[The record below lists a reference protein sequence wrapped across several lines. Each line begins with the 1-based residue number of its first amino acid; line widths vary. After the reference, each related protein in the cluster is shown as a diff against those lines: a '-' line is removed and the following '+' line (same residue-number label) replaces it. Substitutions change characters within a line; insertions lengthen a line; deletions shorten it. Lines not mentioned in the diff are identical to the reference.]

1 MKKITIVDYGCG
13 NLLSIKRALD
23 EIEIDS
29 QVTNEKNKILNSD
42 FLILPG
48 VGAFENAVNL
58 LKVNNLFST
67 IIEYSKKKKPILGI
81 CLGMQILF
89 TKSFEMGENSGLNL
103 IEGTV
108 EKLNKKS
115 LLDKIKIPHINWSRV
130 NFEKKNKLNY
140 MSIKLDG
147 KSFYFVHSFMVFP
160 KNQDIIVATSDYYDI
175 KIPAII
181 KYENIVAFQFHPE
194 KSGKNGLEILRRT
207 FNLL

>member
-67 IIEYSKKKKPILGI
+67 IMEYSKKKKPILGI

-89 TKSFEMGENSGLNL
+89 TKSF
-103 IEGTV
+103 
-108 EKLNKKS
+108 
-115 LLDKIKIPHINWSRV
+115 
-130 NFEKKNKLNY
+130 
-140 MSIKLDG
+140 
-147 KSFYFVHSFMVFP
+147 
-160 KNQDIIVATSDYYDI
+160 
-175 KIPAII
+175 
-181 KYENIVAFQFHPE
+181 
-194 KSGKNGLEILRRT
+194 
-207 FNLL
+207 

>member
-108 EKLNKKS
+108 EKLNKNS

-147 KSFYFVHSFMVFP
+147 KSFYFVNSFMVFP
-160 KNQDIIVATSDYYDI
+160 KNQDIIIATSDYYDI

-181 KYENIVAFQFHPE
+181 KYENIIAFQFHPE

>member
-108 EKLNKKS
+108 EKLNKNS
-115 LLDKIKIPHINWSRV
+115 VLDKIKIPHINWSRV

-181 KYENIVAFQFHPE
+181 KYENIIAFQFHPE

>member
-108 EKLNKKS
+108 EKLNKNS

-160 KNQDIIVATSDYYDI
+160 KNQDIIIATSDYYDI

-181 KYENIVAFQFHPE
+181 KYENIIAFQFHPE

>member
-1 MKKITIVDYGCG
+1 MKKVTIVDYGCG

-58 LKVNNLFST
+58 LKINNLFAV
-67 IIEYSKKKKPILGI
+67 IIEYSKKRKPILGI

-89 TKSFEMGENSGLNL
+89 SKSFEMGENFGLNL

-108 EKLNKKS
+108 EKLNKNS
-115 LLDKIKIPHINWSRV
+115 FIDKIKLPHINWSRV
-130 NFEKKNKLNY
+130 NFKKKVKPDY
-140 MSIKLDG
+140 ISINLDG

-160 KNQDIIVATSDYYDI
+160 KNQDIIIATSDYYDI

-181 KYENIVAFQFHPE
+181 KYENIIGFQFHPE
-194 KSGKNGLEILRRT
+194 KSGKNGLEILRHT
-207 FNLL
+207 FNSL

>member
-1 MKKITIVDYGCG
+1 
-13 NLLSIKRALD
+13 
-23 EIEIDS
+23 
-29 QVTNEKNKILNSD
+29 
-42 FLILPG
+42 
-48 VGAFENAVNL
+48 
-58 LKVNNLFST
+58 
-67 IIEYSKKKKPILGI
+67 
-81 CLGMQILF
+81 
-89 TKSFEMGENSGLNL
+89 MGENSGLNL

-108 EKLNKKS
+108 EKLNKNS

-160 KNQDIIVATSDYYDI
+160 KNQDIIIATSDYYDI

-181 KYENIVAFQFHPE
+181 KYENIIAFQFHPE

>member
-67 IIEYSKKKKPILGI
+67 IIEYSKKKKAYSWY
-81 CLGMQILF
+81 LF
-89 TKSFEMGENSGLNL
+89 G
-103 IEGTV
+103 
-108 EKLNKKS
+108 
-115 LLDKIKIPHINWSRV
+115 HA
-130 NFEKKNKLNY
+130 NFIY
-140 MSIKLDG
+140 
-147 KSFYFVHSFMVFP
+147 
-160 KNQDIIVATSDYYDI
+160 
-175 KIPAII
+175 
-181 KYENIVAFQFHPE
+181 
-194 KSGKNGLEILRRT
+194 
-207 FNLL
+207 